1 MQAYW
6 KFGLCKNRN
15 CARYFSREG
24 AIEDAKR
31 RFKRK
36 LWRRAVKN
44 KGRLHPEIEKLLAK
58 MPSWKST
65 QNTGTSYDKV
75 MHIFN
80 VIVAMMPEMGFRSRN
95 SPFSVDDMQIPGTP
109 PATAGLWDAKG
120 NLISGHV
127 TAMIKPCITLPQ
139 HRGQGKQKALLMP
152 RGTRGIDWKARPQAK
167 GSVQSTTCKFMPA
180 RSKCSPSQ
188 TWSPTHTPSKKLG
201 AATMLRV
208 CGLPGP
214 EAKKE
219 ESGQQTKGYK
229 HKQINKR

>member
-95 SPFSVDDMQIPGTP
+95 SPFSVDDLQIPGTP
-109 PATAGLWDAKG
+109 PATAGLLG
-120 NLISGHV
+120 
-127 TAMIKPCITLPQ
+127 CQ
-139 HRGQGKQKALLMP
+139 GQSYLWACNCYDQALYY
-152 RGTRGIDWKARPQAK
+152 
-167 GSVQSTTCKFMPA
+167 
-180 RSKCSPSQ
+180 
-188 TWSPTHTPSKKLG
+188 TPSAQG
-201 AATMLRV
+201 PGQAE
-208 CGLPGP
+208 GLVDAQGH
-214 EAKKE
+214 
-219 ESGQQTKGYK
+219 KGD
-229 HKQINKR
+229 